1 MSQRKLVSIGNYS
14 LVGHCLGKGSFAS
27 VERSNH
33 VIIKKEVA
41 LKVMKK
47 KEITDEYVAKN
58 YRREAEILANLS
70 HPNIV
75 KLIEVLESKDFFCI
89 AMELCSR

>member
-1 MSQRKLVSIGNYS
+1 
-14 LVGHCLGKGSFAS
+14 
-27 VERSNH
+27 
-33 VIIKKEVA
+33 
-41 LKVMKK
+41 MKK

-58 YRREAEILANLS
+58 YRREAEILAKLS